1 MKFAKI
7 ENISAE
13 FDAMVPSIADDFETW
28 VTKTLEFILS
38 SYDRKEIHALGN
50 SFSADGG
57 KWRQLRTFT
66 FMVDEN
72 GEKTNR
78 FTSNYKIDYERIKK
92 ESVRY
97 AQAQI
102 DAFKFKLNQKLAD
115 LTDIENLR
123 INGSD
128 FRFVGMLGDK
138 EVLIEQTTV
147 LKCSNKGTLFN
158 QWPCRI
164 YVNGKFMSEAA
175 FKKLSAA

>member
-1 MKFAKI
+1 MKYAKI

-13 FDAMVPSIADDFETW
+13 FDEMIPVIAAEFTSW
-28 VTKTLEFILS
+28 VTKTLERIIS
-38 SYDRKEIHALGN
+38 TYDRKELSNLGG
-50 SFSADGG
+50 SWSSDGG

-66 FMVDEN
+66 IMVDEN
-72 GEKTNR
+72 GEPTSR
-78 FTSNYKIDYERIKK
+78 FTSRYKINHERIER

-97 AQAQI
+97 AKGQI

-115 LTDIENLR
+115 LADIENLK
-123 INGSD
+123 IDGSN
-128 FRFVGMLGDK
+128 FRFSGVLGENK
-138 EVLIEQTTV
+138 VLVEQTTV

-175 FKKLSAA
+175 FKKLSA

>member
-13 FDAMVPSIADDFETW
+13 FDAMVPTIADDFKNW
-28 VTKTLEFILS
+28 VTKTLERILS
-38 SYDRKEIHALGN
+38 TYDRKEISQLGN
-50 SFSADGG
+50 SWSSDGG

-66 FMVDEN
+66 IMVDEN
-72 GEKTNR
+72 GEPTNR
-78 FTSNYKIDYERIKK
+78 FTSRYKVDHERIAK
-92 ESVRY
+92 ESIRY
-97 AQAQI
+97 AQAQV
-102 DAFKFKLNQKLAD
+102 DAFKFKLNKKLAD

-123 INGSD
+123 IESTEFQFNGM
-128 FRFVGMLGDK
+128 FGENKVRV
-138 EVLIEQTTV
+138 EQTTV

-175 FKKLSAA
+175 FKKLSA

>member
-1 MKFAKI
+1 MKFANI

-13 FDAMVPSIADDFETW
+13 FDAMIPIIAADFSSW
-28 VTKTLEFILS
+28 VTKTLERILS
-38 SYDRKEIHALGN
+38 TYDRKEIHVLGN

-66 FMVDEN
+66 VMVDEN
-72 GEKTNR
+72 GERTTR
-78 FTSNYKIDYERIKK
+78 YTSLYKINYEKIKT

-97 AQAQI
+97 AQSQV

-115 LTDIENLR
+115 LTDIEDLR
-123 INGSD
+123 ISGSD
-128 FRFVGMLGDK
+128 FRFVGLLGDK
-138 EVLIEQTTV
+138 EVLVEQTTV

-175 FKKLSAA
+175 FKKLSA

>member
-13 FDAMVPSIADDFETW
+13 FDAMVPTIAAEFTSW
-28 VTKTLEFILS
+28 VTKNLEFILS
-38 SYDRKEIHALGN
+38 TYDRKEISQLG
-50 SFSADGG
+50 SSWSSDGG

-66 FMVDEN
+66 IMVDEN
-72 GEKTNR
+72 GEPTTR
-78 FTSNYKIDYERIKK
+78 FTSRYKIAHDRIAK
-92 ESVRY
+92 ESIRY
-97 AQAQI
+97 AQTQV
-102 DAFKFKLNQKLAD
+102 DAFKFKLNKKLAD

-123 INGSD
+123 IESTE
-128 FRFVGMLGDK
+128 FQFTGMFG
-138 EVLIEQTTV
+138 ENAVRVEQTTV

-175 FKKLSAA
+175 FKKLAA

>member
-13 FDAMVPSIADDFETW
+13 FDAMVPAIAADFENW
-28 VTKTLEFILS
+28 VTKTLERILS
-38 SYDRKEIHALGN
+38 TYDRKEIHVLGN

-66 FMVDEN
+66 CMVDEN
-72 GEKTNR
+72 GERTTR
-78 FTSNYKIDYERIKK
+78 YTSIYKINYEKIKT

-97 AQAQI
+97 AQAQV

-115 LTDIENLR
+115 LTDIEDLR
-123 INGSD
+123 ISGSD
-128 FRFVGMLGDK
+128 FRFSGVLGDK
-138 EVLIEQTTV
+138 EVLVEQTTV

-175 FKKLSAA
+175 FKKLSA